1 MTPLALHGT
10 GRSNGFAES
19 SRRTLLRLRHPG
31 DAPTHGADSAL
42 VQSAEQ
48 AVLASSQGFET
59 SVAIDL
65 EERGSGDNGRRLFL
79 DGRFSHLSPGD
90 ILALDV
96 PTGRVRV
103 LWRAKSRHN
112 AFLVTERCDHLCLM
126 CSQPPRNVDDGWI
139 IDEIRDCLPLIDPAT
154 QTVGFTGG
162 ETLLEAD
169 RFISL
174 LGEVG
179 RVLPR
184 AGVHVLTNGRAFSRA
199 EVVKAWAALRHPDLW
214 AGIPIYSA
222 VDTIHD
228 HVVQSRGAFDET
240 VLGVLRM
247 KDAGQRV
254 EIRVV
259 LHALT
264 APRLAETCAW
274 LARNLPFVDHVA
286 LMGMEDTGFALANH
300 ARLWMDPLDY
310 GPALTDGVAVLTEAG
325 IRTSIYNLP
334 LCVLPQPVRPWA
346 VRSISDWKNDRPEVC
361 SPCTA
366 AERCAGFFTT
376 GKTKFSRGIQ
386 PIVSQVTSFVS

>member
-10 GRSNGFAES
+10 GRATGFSEGS
-19 SRRTLLRLRHPG
+19 GRTLLRLRDPADTPSHAA
-31 DAPTHGADSAL
+31 DAAL
-42 VQSAEQ
+42 IRSTDH
-48 AVLASSQGFET
+48 AVMALLQGFDT
-59 SVAIDL
+59 FVAIGDS
-65 EERGSGDNGRRLFL
+65 EPGSGANGRRVLL
-79 DGRFSHLSPGD
+79 DNRFSHLTPGD

-96 PTGRVRV
+96 PTNRVRV
-103 LWRAKSRHN
+103 LWRSESNHN
-112 AFLVTERCDHLCLM
+112 SFLVTERCDHFCLM

-139 IDEIRDCLPLIDPAT
+139 IDEIYECLPLIDPST
-154 QTVGFTGG
+154 KSVGFTGG
-162 ETLLEAD
+162 ETLLAPD
-169 RFISL
+169 RFIPL
-174 LGEVG
+174 LGAVG
-179 RVLPR
+179 RLLPH

-199 EVVKAWAALRHPDLW
+199 AVVRNWAALQHPDLW

-228 HVVQSRGAFDET
+228 YVVQSRGAFDET

-264 APRLAETCAW
+264 APRLVETCTW
-274 LARNLPFVDHVA
+274 LARNMPFVDHVA

-300 ARLWMDPLDY
+300 AALWMDPLDY
-310 GPALTDGVAVLTEAG
+310 GPALTDGIAVLSEAG

-334 LCVLPQPVRPWA
+334 LCVLPEGVRPWA
-346 VRSISDWKNDRPEVC
+346 VRSISDWKNDRPDVC
-361 SPCTA
+361 SSCSA
-366 AERCAGFFTT
+366 AGRCAGFFTT

-386 PIVSQVTSFVS
+386 PIAEPVTFLGR